1 MDTTESITFTSK
13 LTFWDKFKCF
23 YLLDLYSRI
32 SLYYTKKWQRI
43 LGHLIYILF
52 WIIIPIAIFLE
63 TNIGLKLFDIFCLLS
78 FFWIPAITAFKV
90 AKNIPDNVQL
100 ILTPGNATET
110 SNTPS
115 LKVRYSDTKIDRFK
129 NAILFDTPNFYIII
143 CYNNAADK
151 KMRLVYKKT
160 RLVYNIISKKQNSDI
175 LAKFNFVKT
184 ISPDLKKVIKLH
196 I

>member
-1 MDTTESITFTSK
+1 MDTAENITFTSK

-23 YLLDLYSRI
+23 YLLHFYSLV
-32 SLYYTKKWQRI
+32 SLYNAKKWQRI
-43 LGHLIYILF
+43 LGHLIYIF
-52 WIIIPIAIFLE
+52 IWIAIPITISLDADL
-63 TNIGLKLFDIFCLLS
+63 GPKLFDIFCFLS
-78 FFWIPAITAFKV
+78 FFWMPAITSFKV
-90 AKNIPDNVQL
+90 ARNIPNNVQL

-115 LKVRYSDTKIDRFK
+115 LKVRYSDTRIDRFK

-151 KMRLVYKKT
+151 KV

-184 ISPDLKKVIKLH
+184 ISPDLKKIIKLH

>member
-23 YLLDLYSRI
+23 YLLHLYSLI
-32 SLYYTKKWQRI
+32 SLYNIKKWQRI
-43 LGHLIYILF
+43 LGHLIYIFICIIVAITLF
-52 WIIIPIAIFLE
+52 SDADFGP
-63 TNIGLKLFDIFCLLS
+63 KLFDIFCFLS
-78 FFWIPAITAFKV
+78 FFWMPAITSFKV
-90 AKNIPDNVQL
+90 ARNIPNNVQL

-115 LKVRYSDTKIDRFK
+115 LKVRYSDTRIDRFK
-129 NAILFDTPNFYIII
+129 NAILFDTTNFYIII
-143 CYNNAADK
+143 YYNNVANK
-151 KMRLVYKKT
+151 RVQLVYS
-160 RLVYNIISKKQNSDI
+160 IISKKQNNNI

-184 ISPDLKKVIKLH
+184 ISPDLKKIIKLH

>member
-23 YLLDLYSRI
+23 YLLHLYSLI
-32 SLYYTKKWQRI
+32 SLYNIKKWQRI
-43 LGHLIYILF
+43 LGHLIYIFICIIVAITLF
-52 WIIIPIAIFLE
+52 LDADLDS
-63 TNIGLKLFDIFCLLS
+63 KLLDIFCFLS
-78 FFWIPAITAFKV
+78 FFWMPAITSFKV
-90 AKNIPDNVQL
+90 ARNIPDNLQL

-115 LKVRYSDTKIDRFK
+115 LKVRYSDTRIDRFK
-129 NAILFDTPNFYIII
+129 NAILFDTTNFYIIT
-143 CYNNAADK
+143 CYNNVADK
-151 KMRLVYKKT
+151 RVQLVYS
-160 RLVYNIISKKQNSDI
+160 IISKKQNNNI

-184 ISPDLKKVIKLH
+184 ISPDLKKIIKLH

>member
-23 YLLDLYSRI
+23 YLLHLYSLI
-32 SLYYTKKWQRI
+32 SLYNIKKWQRI
-43 LGHLIYILF
+43 LGHLIYIFICIIVAIRLF
-52 WIIIPIAIFLE
+52 LDADLDS
-63 TNIGLKLFDIFCLLS
+63 KLLDIFCFLS
-78 FFWIPAITAFKV
+78 FFWMPAITSFKV
-90 AKNIPDNVQL
+90 ARNIPDNLQL

-115 LKVRYSDTKIDRFK
+115 LKVRYSDTRIDRFK
-129 NAILFDTPNFYIII
+129 NAILFDTTNFYIII
-143 CYNNAADK
+143 YYNNVADK
-151 KMRLVYKKT
+151 RVQLVYS
-160 RLVYNIISKKQNSDI
+160 IISKKQNNNI

-184 ISPDLKKVIKLH
+184 ISPDLKKIIKLH

>member
-23 YLLDLYSRI
+23 YLLHLYSLI
-32 SLYYTKKWQRI
+32 SLYNIKKWQRI
-43 LGHLIYILF
+43 LGHLIYIFICIIVAITLF
-52 WIIIPIAIFLE
+52 SDADL
-63 TNIGLKLFDIFCLLS
+63 GSKLLDIFCSLS
-78 FFWIPAITAFKV
+78 FFWIPAITSFKV
-90 AKNIPDNVQL
+90 ARNIPNNLQL

-110 SNTPS
+110 PDTPS
-115 LKVRYSDTKIDRFK
+115 LKVRYADTKIDRFK

-151 KMRLVYKKT
+151 KVRLI
-160 RLVYNIISKKQNSDI
+160 YNIISKKQNNNI

-184 ISPDLKKVIKLH
+184 ISPDLKKIIKLH

>member
-23 YLLDLYSRI
+23 YLLHLYSLI
-32 SLYYTKKWQRI
+32 SLYNVKKWQRI
-43 LGHLIYILF
+43 LGHLISDADLG
-52 WIIIPIAIFLE
+52 P
-63 TNIGLKLFDIFCLLS
+63 KLFDIFCFLS
-78 FFWIPAITAFKV
+78 FFWMPAITSFKV
-90 AKNIPDNVQL
+90 ARNIPNNVQL

-115 LKVRYSDTKIDRFK
+115 LKVRYSNTRIDRFK
-129 NAILFDTPNFYIII
+129 NAILFDTPNFYIIT
-143 CYNNAADK
+143 CYNNAANK
-151 KMRLVYKKT
+151 KV
-160 RLVYNIISKKQNSDI
+160 RLVYNIISKKQNNDI

-184 ISPDLKKVIKLH
+184 ISPDLKKIIKLH

>member
-1 MDTTESITFTSK
+1 MDTTENITFNSK

-23 YLLDLYSRI
+23 YLLDFYSRI
-32 SLYYTKKWQRI
+32 SLYNAKKWRRI

-52 WIIIPIAIFLE
+52 CIITAISLFLDADL
-63 TNIGLKLFDIFCLLS
+63 GPKLFDIFCLLS

-90 AKNIPDNVQL
+90 ARKIPNNLQL

-115 LKVRYSDTKIDRFK
+115 LKVRYADTKIDRFK

-143 CYNNAADK
+143 AYNKTADK
-151 KMRLVYKKT
+151 KVRLI
-160 RLVYNIISKKQNSDI
+160 YNIISKKQNNSV

-184 ISPDLKKVIKLH
+184 ISPNLKKVIKLH

>member
-1 MDTTESITFTSK
+1 MDSTDSITFTSK

-23 YLLDLYSRI
+23 YLLDFYSRI
-32 SLYYTKKWQRI
+32 SLYNAKKWQRI

-90 AKNIPDNVQL
+90 VRNIPDNVQL

-110 SNTPS
+110 SDTPS
-115 LKVRYSDTKIDRFK
+115 LKVRYSDTKIDCFK

-143 CYNNAADK
+143 CYNNAVDK
-151 KMRLVYKKT
+151 KMRLI
-160 RLVYNIISKKQNSDI
+160 YNIISKKQNNDI

-184 ISPDLKKVIKLH
+184 ISPDLKKIIKLH